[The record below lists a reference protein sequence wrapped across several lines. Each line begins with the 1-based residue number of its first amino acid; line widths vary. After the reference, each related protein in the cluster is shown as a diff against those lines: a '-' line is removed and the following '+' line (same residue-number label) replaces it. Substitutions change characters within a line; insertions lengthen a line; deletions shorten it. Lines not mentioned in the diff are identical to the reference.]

1 MESKE
6 HYTMK
11 NKLILAVTVVLFAA
25 VLTIFGS
32 NNDTIQT
39 CIISNSSYST
49 QNEIE
54 SVKEVDTLISNEPIY
69 TCIHVVESP
78 KGMEY
83 TVKWYLDGTEVK
95 SETKATVNDMQDII
109 VYELE
114 NEQAVEGTLKVEVIY
129 KDTTLLTK
137 ELKIQ

>member
-1 MESKE
+1 
-6 HYTMK
+6 
-11 NKLILAVTVVLFAA
+11 
-25 VLTIFGS
+25 
-32 NNDTIQT
+32 
-39 CIISNSSYST
+39 
-49 QNEIE
+49 
-54 SVKEVDTLISNEPIY
+54 
-69 TCIHVVESP
+69 
-78 KGMEY
+78 MEY

-114 NEQAVEGTLKVEVIY
+114 TEQAVEGTLKVEVIY